1 MSRAAPRPISLIEVS
16 PLLII
21 AIPALCL
28 LAPEQARTTI
38 LGITASTIAFVMFI
52 PQAVRAWRTRHDA
65 HALVGLSLSTQF
77 LILANATIWGV
88 YAFMLGEFWVGA
100 PGIINAPLAVTVIVL
115 TVRSRLSAR
124 EAVFDASLSESRRQ
138 TEP

>member
-1 MSRAAPRPISLIEVS
+1 MRRTPVLSWVEVS

-21 AIPALCL
+21 IIPALCL
-28 LAPEQARTTI
+28 IAPEQARTTA
-38 LGITASTIAFVMFI
+38 LGMTASTIAFVMFV
-52 PQAVRAWRTRHDA
+52 PQAFRVWRTRHDA

-77 LILANATIWGV
+77 LILANATIWSV
-88 YAFMLGEFWVGA
+88 YAFTLGEFWVGA
-100 PGIINAPLAVTVIVL
+100 PGIVNAPLAVTVIVL

-124 EAVFDASLSESRRQ
+124 EVVFDASLSESRRQ